1 MAEEAPAP
9 LDRKGDNQHDG
20 AALIGSAAWNSQTVG
35 VYGPGYDRS
44 LSHDDYHALVRA
56 RMADLDRLE
65 ADGEGGRPYLVPDE
79 RMVAALDVDGTI
91 LDLEGRISE
100 RVMAAIARLR
110 HRGVQVVIA
119 TGRGIT
125 AAVPVARRLG
135 LTDGWMVCANG
146 AITLRMDP
154 AFPGGYEI
162 VDSRTFNPA
171 TAIDALLEA
180 VPDGIVA
187 VEDLGAG
194 FRVSRPFPDGEL
206 MEKQTVVSLDELRS
220 AEVTRVVL
228 RAPGMPVDEF
238 SAVVGRA
245 DLHSVE
251 YAVGWTAWLDVAP
264 QGITKASALQAL
276 VTRLGTYAGYAVAVG
291 DGTNDVEMLRWAG
304 VGAVMGS
311 APQWVKEQGDIVTD
325 TVWHDGCAAVLD
337 AVVERTRRSS

>member
-1 MAEEAPAP
+1 MSPRN
-9 LDRKGDNQHDG
+9 DDG
-20 AALIGSAAWNSQTVG
+20 TPLIGSAAWNSQTVG
-35 VYGPGYDRS
+35 VYGPGYDRQ
-44 LSHDDYHALVRA
+44 LSHDEYHALVRA

-65 ADGEGGRPYLVPDE
+65 ADGGSGRRLLFPDE
-79 RMVAALDVDGTI
+79 RLVVALDVDGTI
-91 LDLEGRISE
+91 LDLDGRVSE
-100 RVMAAIARLR
+100 RVMASIARMR
-110 HRGVQVVIA
+110 HRGAQVVIA
-119 TGRGIT
+119 TGRGIS
-125 AAVPVARRLG
+125 AALPVARRVG

-146 AITLRMDP
+146 AITLRLDP
-154 AFPGGYEI
+154 AFPGGYEV

-180 VPDGIVA
+180 VPDGIIA

-206 MEKQTVVSLDELRS
+206 IEKQRVVPLDELRRG
-220 AEVTRVVL
+220 EVTRVVL
-228 RAPGMPVDEF
+228 RAPGMPVEEF

-245 DLHSVE
+245 ALHSVE
-251 YAVGWTAWLDVAP
+251 YAIGWTAWLDVAP

-276 VTRLGTYAGYAVAVG
+276 VTRLGTDADHAVAVG

-311 APQWVKEQGDIVTD
+311 APQWVKDQGDVVTE

-337 AVVERTRRSS
+337 AVVERTRRNS

>member
-1 MAEEAPAP
+1 MSSRNDDDTP
-9 LDRKGDNQHDG
+9 
-20 AALIGSAAWNSQTVG
+20 LIGSAAWNSQTVG
-35 VYGPGYDRS
+35 VYGPGYDRP

-56 RMADLDRLE
+56 RMADLDRLD
-65 ADGEGGRPYLVPDE
+65 AIGVDGTANLAPSGRL
-79 RMVAALDVDGTI
+79 MVALDVDGTI
-91 LDLEGRISE
+91 LDLDGGVSE
-100 RVMAAIARLR
+100 RVMASIARMR
-110 HRGVQVVIA
+110 HHGVQVVIA
-119 TGRGIT
+119 TGRGIS
-125 AAVPVARRLG
+125 AALPVARRLG

-146 AITLRMDP
+146 AITLRMTP
-154 AFPGGYEI
+154 VAPGGYEV

-171 TAIDALLEA
+171 TAIDTLLEA
-180 VPDGIVA
+180 VPDGIIA

-206 MEKQTVVSLDELRS
+206 IEKQTVVPLEELRRG
-220 AEVTRVVL
+220 EVTRVVL

-245 DLHSVE
+245 ALHSVE

-276 VTRLGTYAGYAVAVG
+276 VTRLGTDSDHAIAVG

-311 APQWVKEQGDIVTD
+311 APQWVKEQGDVVTE

-337 AVVERTRRSS
+337 AIVERTRRNS

>member
-1 MAEEAPAP
+1 MSTRNDDDTP
-9 LDRKGDNQHDG
+9 
-20 AALIGSAAWNSQTVG
+20 LIGSAAWNSQTVG
-35 VYGPGYDRS
+35 VYGPGYDRP

-56 RMADLDRLE
+56 RMADLDRLD
-65 ADGEGGRPYLVPDE
+65 AIGVDGTANLAPGGRL
-79 RMVAALDVDGTI
+79 MVALDVDGTI
-91 LDLEGRISE
+91 LDLDGGVSE
-100 RVMAAIARLR
+100 RVMASIARMR
-110 HRGVQVVIA
+110 HHGVQVVIA
-119 TGRGIT
+119 TGRGIS
-125 AAVPVARRLG
+125 AALPVARRLG

-146 AITLRMDP
+146 AITLRMTP
-154 AFPGGYEI
+154 VAPGGYEV

-171 TAIDALLEA
+171 TAIDTLLEA
-180 VPDGIVA
+180 VPDGIIA

-206 MEKQTVVSLDELRS
+206 IEKQTVVPLEELRRG
-220 AEVTRVVL
+220 EVTRVVL

-245 DLHSVE
+245 ALHSVE

-276 VTRLGTYAGYAVAVG
+276 VTRIGTDSDHAIAVG

>member
-1 MAEEAPAP
+1 MPTRN
-9 LDRKGDNQHDG
+9 DDG
-20 AALIGSAAWNSQTVG
+20 APLIGSAAWNSQTVG
-35 VYGPGYDRS
+35 VYGPGYDRP

-65 ADGEGGRPYLVPDE
+65 SDGAGPGGRAHLFPDE
-79 RMVAALDVDGTI
+79 RLVVALDVDGTI
-91 LDLEGRISE
+91 LDLDGRVSE
-100 RVMAAIARLR
+100 RVMASISRMR
-110 HRGVQVVIA
+110 HYGVQVVIA

-125 AAVPVARRLG
+125 AALPVARRIG

-146 AITLRMDP
+146 AITLRMNP
-154 AFPGGYEI
+154 AAPGGYEV

-171 TAIDALLEA
+171 NAIDALLEA
-180 VPDGIVA
+180 VPDGIIA
-187 VEDLGAG
+187 VEELGAG

-206 MEKQTVVSLDELRS
+206 IEKQTVVPLEELRRG
-220 AEVTRVVL
+220 EVTRVVL

-245 DLHSVE
+245 ALHSVE
-251 YAVGWTAWLDVAP
+251 YAIGWTAWLDVAP

-276 VTRLGTYAGYAVAVG
+276 VTRLGTDSGHAIAVG

-337 AVVERTRRSS
+337 AIVERTRRSS

>member
-1 MAEEAPAP
+1 MSTRNDDDTP
-9 LDRKGDNQHDG
+9 
-20 AALIGSAAWNSQTVG
+20 LIGSAAWNSQTVG
-35 VYGPGYDRS
+35 VYGPGYDRP

-56 RMADLDRLE
+56 RMADLDRLD
-65 ADGEGGRPYLVPDE
+65 AIGVDGTANLAPGGRL
-79 RMVAALDVDGTI
+79 MVALDVDGTI
-91 LDLEGRISE
+91 LDLDGGVSE
-100 RVMAAIARLR
+100 RVMASIARMR
-110 HRGVQVVIA
+110 HHGVQVVIA
-119 TGRGIT
+119 TGRGIS
-125 AAVPVARRLG
+125 AALPVARRLG

-146 AITLRMDP
+146 AITLRMTP
-154 AFPGGYEI
+154 VAPGGYEV

-171 TAIDALLEA
+171 TAIDTLLEA
-180 VPDGIVA
+180 VPDGIIA

-206 MEKQTVVSLDELRS
+206 IEKQTVVPLEELRRG
-220 AEVTRVVL
+220 EVTRVVL

-238 SAVVGRA
+238 TAVVGRA
-245 DLHSVE
+245 ALHSVE

-276 VTRLGTYAGYAVAVG
+276 VTRIGTDSDHAIAVG